1 MPTLQEL
8 DNEFSA
14 FSQQTLDTL
23 AEHSVRVD
31 AAQAGANAAQVSAN
45 TALTSILQTGL
56 DASIYTDEEIERIR
70 LALVTQL
77 NAVTG
82 SMNQVIA
89 DEVQAQVLTYDATLR
104 ASLNAAIWDVNTI
117 ASAVSGDYSNF
128 TGVTNQLLN
137 TDLPNLVNMINGVAT
152 TQIDLQNE
160 VAVKLGELGYA
171 SVAGGIDAAIQLAVE
186 LVQPLGHK
194 VLTAPAALWTTTSS
208 SPLLS
213 VKLPPVATDF
223 YTDDASFGNVYQFP
237 QGEQTVGPAAPL
249 PYDNTRVYRML
260 IRFRVV
266 SDGTSGGVD
275 IAVGAQAWTPSSNH
289 ESPAVRYTVADGDRQ
304 LYVYLTGSADML
316 PRLADKVAVD
326 VTDGLTATQIFP
338 YVRQNAGGVTDGLV
352 WLHMFEILDVTDAF
366 EARAAALD
374 EIDSEGPET
383 PTGLDVTSSIV
394 DGVNAE
400 MAITWDLPASEG
412 VAFYELAITQQGG
425 NEVIIPVTSNYY
437 RTAAISGETYTV
449 RLQAKDRFSNAS
461 SYTESV
467 THTVQTDGVAPET
480 PTGLTATGGFD
491 IIWLEWNAN
500 TEADLNHYE
509 IHTSAE
515 NVLPASSEEDVAVST
530 ANTFVYS
537 GLSSETG
544 RFIYVRAVDI
554 AGNKS
559 AWSAGV
565 YAETTFVSETSIA
578 PQVLQNIDDV
588 SAAAAAVRDDHDAL
602 VVGFVGTLNE
612 AFADVSAEVTSVQAA
627 VDQDLSSLQSSV
639 GVSLDRVT
647 ADISDLQSAT
657 SASLGALDTELATI
671 NADLTSFLGDLTDV
685 QADITTIYD
694 SASGQVKS
702 AALSGYYTKSE
713 ADSATAADI
722 STLEASILTPQGQ
735 VRSTL
740 LTGYYT
746 SADTDAALS
755 ATVSSLEADINE
767 NFVAITDEAIARAS
781 GDTAEANARQ
791 SLATQLRGSYS
802 GTDISNVQT
811 GLIHSERQAR
821 ITFDSNLQTQIN
833 TIVAASSG
841 DFQDL
846 FAAVEEESTARI
858 SADSALAGNFSNL
871 TARLDNVLDAN
882 GNPTNKTVEAT
893 LSDDRLA
900 RASADDAL
908 SGQITSLQATV
919 TENSNTVT
927 AAITAATT
935 ASADADAAL
944 ASDIFNLDAS
954 LGSISASLS
963 ADYYTKAETDQAVSS
978 AVTTLEA
985 NLGDVAA
992 TVTSEALARTNA
1004 DAALAADVSSLEAT
1018 VIQNNDALSAT
1029 IQNTATVSANANA
1042 VLASDVATLDANLS
1056 NASAAIESEAVVRA
1070 NEDNAL
1076 ASDITSLSSQ
1086 IDGVS
1091 ATLSS
1096 NYYTSAQT
1104 DTAITVAAT
1113 SLQSSIGN
1121 VEATVNQQGNTLAT
1135 LEGAASA
1142 GYLIKAQ
1149 AGGAVSLLDL
1159 VAADDGVSPPT
1170 SVARIAADDIL
1181 LDGSVRA
1188 NKLSTDEL
1196 ITLSAQIKNAIIT
1209 DAKIASLSAA
1219 KLVAG
1224 TALTSSLTV
1233 NETAL
1238 STIQTRA
1245 NDPAAR
1251 INAASTEIDPGKIKI
1266 SGSTTLADWRTGG
1279 DETKINGGAIS
1290 ANTIA
1295 ANKLTI
1301 GARNLSL
1308 EEIVFEY
1315 NSPANDQVSWSTG
1328 SISYENDLGT
1338 AVSQTIAA
1346 GSATWTAGTLYIYW
1360 DKDTSVLGSTSVIA
1374 TAYAYNRVILATY
1387 KGSSRLQANFGRT
1400 VIDGD
1405 SIKTGSIGVGQIT
1418 VDSLSSINTNIG
1430 VATAGII
1437 QSEDEKFKIDLN
1449 AKTITITV

>member
-77 NAVTG
+77 NAITG
-82 SMNQVIA
+82 SMNQAIA

-137 TDLPNLVNMINGVAT
+137 TDLPNLVNIINGVAT
-152 TQIDLQNE
+152 TQTDLQNE

-208 SPLLS
+208 GPLLS
-213 VKLPPVATDF
+213 VKLPPTVTDF

-289 ESPAVRYTVADGDRQ
+289 ESPLVRYTVADGDRQ

-352 WLHMFEILDVTDAF
+352 RLHMFEILDVTDAF

-374 EIDSEGPET
+374 EIDATPPDN
-383 PTGLDVTSSIV
+383 PTGVTVTSVDV
-394 DGVNAE
+394 DGVRHRMTA
-400 MAITWDLPASEG
+400 AWDLPAVEG
-412 VAFYELAITQQGG
+412 AVGYDVAVAQGAG
-425 NEVIIPVTSNYY
+425 NEVIFPVASN
-437 RTAAISGETYTV
+437 RWEADVAPGATYTV
-449 RLQAKDRFSNAS
+449 RVRARDRFANAS
-461 SYTESV
+461 PYTALIN
-467 THTVQTDGVAPET
+467 HTVAGDA
-480 PTGLTATGGFD
+480 
-491 IIWLEWNAN
+491 II
-500 TEADLNHYE
+500 
-509 IHTSAE
+509 
-515 NVLPASSEEDVAVST
+515 P
-530 ANTFVYS
+530 
-537 GLSSETG
+537 
-544 RFIYVRAVDI
+544 
-554 AGNKS
+554 
-559 AWSAGV
+559 
-565 YAETTFVSETSIA
+565 
-578 PQVLQNIDDV
+578 DD
-588 SAAAAAVRDDHDAL
+588 
-602 VVGFVGTLNE
+602 
-612 AFADVSAEVTSVQAA
+612 
-627 VDQDLSSLQSSV
+627 
-639 GVSLDRVT
+639 
-647 ADISDLQSAT
+647 
-657 SASLGALDTELATI
+657 
-671 NADLTSFLGDLTDV
+671 
-685 QADITTIYD
+685 
-694 SASGQVKS
+694 
-702 AALSGYYTKSE
+702 
-713 ADSATAADI
+713 
-722 STLEASILTPQGQ
+722 
-735 VRSTL
+735 
-740 LTGYYT
+740 
-746 SADTDAALS
+746 
-755 ATVSSLEADINE
+755 
-767 NFVAITDEAIARAS
+767 
-781 GDTAEANARQ
+781 
-791 SLATQLRGSYS
+791 
-802 GTDISNVQT
+802 
-811 GLIHSERQAR
+811 
-821 ITFDSNLQTQIN
+821 
-833 TIVAASSG
+833 
-841 DFQDL
+841 
-846 FAAVEEESTARI
+846 
-858 SADSALAGNFSNL
+858 
-871 TARLDNVLDAN
+871 
-882 GNPTNKTVEAT
+882 
-893 LSDDRLA
+893 
-900 RASADDAL
+900 
-908 SGQITSLQATV
+908 
-919 TENSNTVT
+919 
-927 AAITAATT
+927 
-935 ASADADAAL
+935 
-944 ASDIFNLDAS
+944 
-954 LGSISASLS
+954 
-963 ADYYTKAETDQAVSS
+963 
-978 AVTTLEA
+978 
-985 NLGDVAA
+985 NLGD
-992 TVTSEALARTNA
+992 
-1004 DAALAADVSSLEAT
+1004 
-1018 VIQNNDALSAT
+1018 I
-1029 IQNTATVSANANA
+1029 SANKIVIAGE
-1042 VLASDVATLDANLS
+1042 TRLS
-1056 NASAAIESEAVVRA
+1056 
-1070 NEDNAL
+1070 
-1076 ASDITSLSSQ
+1076 
-1086 IDGVS
+1086 
-1091 ATLSS
+1091 
-1096 NYYTSAQT
+1096 
-1104 DTAITVAAT
+1104 
-1113 SLQSSIGN
+1113 
-1121 VEATVNQQGNTLAT
+1121 
-1135 LEGAASA
+1135 
-1142 GYLIKAQ
+1142 
-1149 AGGAVSLLDL
+1149 
-1159 VAADDGVSPPT
+1159 
-1170 SVARIAADDIL
+1170 
-1181 LDGSVRA
+1181 
-1188 NKLSTDEL
+1188 
-1196 ITLSAQIKNAIIT
+1196 
-1209 DAKIASLSAA
+1209 
-1219 KLVAG
+1219 
-1224 TALTSSLTV
+1224 
-1233 NETAL
+1233 
-1238 STIQTRA
+1238 
-1245 NDPAAR
+1245 
-1251 INAASTEIDPGKIKI
+1251 
-1266 SGSTTLADWRTGG
+1266 DWRTGG
-1279 DETKINGGAIS
+1279 DATQINGGAIA